1 MSSPTF
7 TKAYKDGVEVG
18 CVSHNWGWMSPSHYE
33 IAVKFISI
41 VNGAEIYGVIQQIPD
56 DWDYLIDRFMGK
68 LTRKNYELMYR
79 AARDVHL
86 GRADKKEFNV
96 DKYLEEL

>member
-18 CVSHNWGWMSPSHYE
+18 CVHHNWGWVSPSHYE
-33 IAVKFISI
+33 VAMKFIII
-41 VNGAEIYGVIQQIPD
+41 VNGELDYGVSQTLPD

-68 LTRKNYELMYR
+68 LTRENYEKMYN
-79 AARDVHL
+79 AAREVHL
-86 GRADKKEFNV
+86 GHTNKKEFNI
-96 DKYLEEL
+96 DEYLETP